1 MTFEPPQAD
10 RGGSEGGS
18 GGHRASSGI
27 APVRALVVLVIF
39 VVAAVALVDVG
50 TRPTVSGEAATPSTT
65 PTTVAHKKAPPP
77 TTTTTTVPHSAVS
90 VVVANATETNGL
102 AEHYSVILGAQGW
115 AMKTPV
121 DASTTV
127 ATSSVYYAAGQQES
141 AASIATTLGVTP
153 AEVLPLTAAVPVAGA
168 TGTDVVVVVGADLA
182 AKAAG

>member
-1 MTFEPPQAD
+1 
-10 RGGSEGGS
+10 
-18 GGHRASSGI
+18 
-27 APVRALVVLVIF
+27 
-39 VVAAVALVDVG
+39 
-50 TRPTVSGEAATPSTT
+50 
-65 PTTVAHKKAPPP
+65 
-77 TTTTTTVPHSAVS
+77 
-90 VVVANATETNGL
+90 VANATETNGL

>member
-1 MTFEPPQAD
+1 M
-10 RGGSEGGS
+10 
-18 GGHRASSGI
+18 
-27 APVRALVVLVIF
+27 RALVVLVIF

-50 TRPTVSGEAATPSTT
+50 TRPPVSGEAATTSTT
-65 PTTVAHKKAPPP
+65 STTVAHKAPP
-77 TTTTTTVPHSAVS
+77 TTTTTTVPRSAVS

-127 ATSSVYYAAGQQES
+127 ATSAVYYAAGQQES
-141 AASIATTLGVTP
+141 AASIATTLGIKP

-168 TGTDVVVVVGADLA
+168 TGTDVVVVIGSDLA
-182 AKAAG
+182 AQAAG

>member
-1 MTFEPPQAD
+1 MTFEPPQD

-18 GGHRASSGI
+18 GGHRTTPGI
-27 APVRALVVLVIF
+27 APVRALIVLAIF
-39 VVAAVALVDVG
+39 VVAAVALVAVG
-50 TRPTVSGEAATPSTT
+50 TRPTVSGEAATTSTT
-65 PTTVAHKKAPPP
+65 PTTVAHNKAPPP

-90 VVVANATETNGL
+90 VVVANATQTNGL

-115 AMKTPV
+115 AMKTPL

-127 ATSSVYYAAGQQES
+127 ATSSVYYAAGEQES
-141 AASIATTLGVTP
+141 AASIATTLGVAP

>member
-1 MTFEPPQAD
+1 MTFEPPHAD
-10 RGGSEGGS
+10 RGGSSGGP
-18 GGHRASSGI
+18 GGHRAPSGI

-50 TRPTVSGEAATPSTT
+50 TRPPVSGEAATTSTT
-65 PTTVAHKKAPPP
+65 STTVAHKAPP
-77 TTTTTTVPHSAVS
+77 TTTTTTVPRSAVS

-127 ATSSVYYAAGQQES
+127 ATSAVYYAAGQQES
-141 AASIATTLGVTP
+141 AASIATTLGIKP

-168 TGTDVVVVVGADLA
+168 TGTDVVVVIGSDLA
-182 AKAAG
+182 AQAAG

>member
-10 RGGSEGGS
+10 RGGSSGGS
-18 GGHRASSGI
+18 GGDRTSSGI
-27 APVRALVVLVIF
+27 APLRAFIVLVIF

-50 TRPTVSGEAATPSTT
+50 TRPSVSGEAATTSTT
-65 PTTVAHKKAPPP
+65 STTVAHKAPP
-77 TTTTTTVPHSAVS
+77 TTTTTTAPHSAVS
-90 VVVANATETNGL
+90 VVVANATQTSGL

-127 ATSSVYYAAGQQES
+127 TTSAVYYAAGQQES
-141 AASIATTLGVTP
+141 AASIATTLGIKP

-168 TGTDVVVVVGADLA
+168 TGTDVVVVIGSDLA
-182 AKAAG
+182 ASAAG